1 MTAASSIRVYQT
13 SEHPC
18 GYWPDRRARDI
29 VLDPDSRALPAVYPA
44 ALAQGFRR
52 SGGHVYRPQCET
64 CMACVPVRID
74 VDAFVLKRSQRR
86 CLRRNS
92 DLRISEQ
99 PAQREPETFELYRRY
114 LGSRHP
120 SGGMDQPRPEDFDN
134 FLSAP
139 WSPTRFLCFRDSA
152 AVLKGVAV
160 TDLLPNGLS
169 AVYTFFD
176 PTEEARSLGTFAVL
190 TQIEWARQLA
200 LPHLYLGFWLLGH
213 PKMDYKSRYSGL
225 EQLRHG
231 DWEPLPPREPP
242 TDSTRKASR

>member
-74 VDAFVLKRSQRR
+74 VDAFVLNRSQRR

-114 LGSRHP
+114 LGNRHP

-200 LPHLYLGFWLLGH
+200 LPHLYLGFWLQGH